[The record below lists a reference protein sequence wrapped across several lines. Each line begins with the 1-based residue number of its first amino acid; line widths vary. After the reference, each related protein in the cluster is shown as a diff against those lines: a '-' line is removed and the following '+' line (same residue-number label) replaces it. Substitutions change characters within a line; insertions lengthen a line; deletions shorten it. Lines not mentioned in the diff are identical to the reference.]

1 MVQSRDAG
9 VDKIA
14 PRPVADDSD
23 PDMSD
28 DDKPVSPA
36 KGAAS
41 APAKGMIRQNARQI
55 WSISPFLMKYDM
67 VSSSAGGSPAL
78 QSKLVGTMLG
88 MRRAVS
94 QAVDANG
101 SAASSSGVA
110 TKGKQDTP
118 AAPSATSQDIDKK
131 AKEDRRTKR
140 KAEGKALADVEDQA
154 TFLARKD
161 VQPAGECS
169 YYGSSCI
176 SKTAPSYQCPDCEN
190 TYHHAC
196 SADFDEHEEGTCPCN
211 KNK

>member
-1 MVQSRDAG
+1 MFAAG
-9 VDKIA
+9 GRAAEKD
-14 PRPVADDSD
+14 PDDSEN
-23 PDMSD
+23 DMSD

-67 VSSSAGGSPAL
+67 VSFSAGGAPASL
-78 QSKLVGTMLG
+78 TKLVGTGLAA
-88 MRRAVS
+88 RRAAA
-94 QAVDANG
+94 QAVDAYC
-101 SAASSSGVA
+101 SKASGSGVT
-110 TKGKQDTP
+110 TKGKQETP
-118 AAPSATSQDIDKK
+118 AAPPATSEDIDKK
-131 AKEDRRTKR
+131 AKADRRTKR

-169 YYGSSCI
+169 YYGSTCI
-176 SKTAPSYQCPDCEN
+176 SKTAPPYQCPACKN

-196 SADFDEHEEGTCPCN
+196 SADFDQHEEGTCPCN

>member
-1 MVQSRDAG
+1 
-9 VDKIA
+9 
-14 PRPVADDSD
+14 
-23 PDMSD
+23 MSD
-28 DDKPVSPA
+28 DDIPLVSPA

-55 WSISPFLMKYDM
+55 GSISPFLMKYDM
-67 VSSSAGGSPAL
+67 VSFSAGGAPAPVE
-78 QSKLVGTMLG
+78 STKLVGTMLAA
-88 MRRAVS
+88 RRAVS
-94 QAVDANG
+94 SSVDAYG
-101 SAASSSGVA
+101 QQASGSGVS
-110 TKGKQDTP
+110 KKEKQDTP

-131 AKEDRRTKR
+131 AKADRRTKR

-169 YYGSSCI
+169 YYESSCI
-176 SKTAPSYQCPDCEN
+176 SKTAPSYLCPACEN

-196 SADFDEHEEGTCPCN
+196 SADVDEWEEGTCPCN

>member
-1 MVQSRDAG
+1 MSVN
-9 VDKIA
+9 DKT
-14 PRPVADDSD
+14 
-23 PDMSD
+23 
-28 DDKPVSPA
+28 VSPA
-36 KGAAS
+36 KAAAS

-88 MRRAVS
+88 MRRAAS

-110 TKGKQDTP
+110 TKGKQETQATP
-118 AAPSATSQDIDKK
+118 PATCEDIEKK
-131 AKEDRRTKR
+131 AKADR
-140 KAEGKALADVEDQA
+140 KAKRRAEAKALADAEDQA

-169 YYGSSCI
+169 YHGSTCI
-176 SKTAPSYQCPDCEN
+176 SKTAPPCQCPAGGN

-196 SADFDEHEEGTCPCN
+196 SADFDQHEEGTCPC
-211 KNK
+211 KKDK